1 MKILAVN
8 AGSSSLKFQ
17 VYEMPE
23 EKVLASGVFERI
35 GLPNGI
41 YTIKVNGEKVKKE
54 TLLENHEIAV
64 HILVEELINYKIVDS
79 LEEIEAV
86 GHRVVHGG
94 DKYSESVVLTD
105 EVLDTVEKLSTLAP
119 LHNPANLTGIRAFK
133 HQIPN
138 ALSVG
143 CFDTAFHQTMEKD
156 KFLYA
161 IPNKYYDEYKIRK
174 YGFHGMSHKYVAN
187 EVNKY
192 LNKENAKVIIC
203 HLGNGASLSA
213 VENGKCIDTTMGF
226 TPNAGVIMGSRS
238 GDIDYSII
246 PYIMEMEDLTISE
259 VDTILNK
266 QSGMLGLTEFSTD
279 FRDIQAKYEEND
291 EKTIIAVKKYISS
304 VAGYIAKYF
313 VELGGA
319 DAICFTAGV
328 GENSRFVR
336 RLLLKKLAC
345 LGIYIDEELNN
356 KTRLGE
362 EGIISTKESSIPC
375 IVIPT
380 DEEVMIAR
388 DTYKLK
394 NRVQCQIVLVEPK
407 TSDLNL
413 Q

>member
-64 HILVEELINYKIVDS
+64 HILVEELINYNIVNNLD
-79 LEEIEAV
+79 EIEAV

-138 ALSVG
+138 ALAVG

-174 YGFHGMSHKYVAN
+174 YGFHGMSHKYVSN

-192 LNKENAKVIIC
+192 LDKENSKVIIC

-246 PYIMEMEDLTISE
+246 PYIMEMENLTISE

-279 FRDIQAKYEEND
+279 FRDIQVKYEEND
-291 EKTIIAVKKYISS
+291 EKTIIAVKKYVSS
-304 VAGYIAKYF
+304 VSGYIAKYI

-336 RLLLKKLAC
+336 KLLLDKLAC
-345 LGIYIDEELNN
+345 LGIIIDDELND

-362 EGIISTKESSIPC
+362 EGIITKPESAIPC
-375 IVIPT
+375 FVIPT

-394 NRVQCQIVLVEPK
+394 I
-407 TSDLNL
+407 
-413 Q
+413 